1 MRPFNK
7 KPQMTSEEF
16 KASLR
21 PASARARH
29 SFINRR
35 PSSVTV
41 KRCWV
46 LPFSSTLV
54 LATTSPARTMCT
66 NIMTP
71 NPSSRSARS
80 VQPSGDRAIKSRAR
94 WRGVRIG
101 ALTARPGQAETSE
114 DDFNCGHLRQCAE
127 AAGGVARPAPSR
139 LDALKANP
147 RTFPVRV
154 DEFYSGGGQN
164 ACNRRHGPS
173 VRLDFVIFEFANG
186 QSCYAGLGR

>member
-1 MRPFNK
+1 MAY
-7 KPQMTSEEF
+7 E
-16 KASLR
+16 L
-21 PASARARH
+21 
-29 SFINRR
+29 
-35 PSSVTV
+35 
-41 KRCWV
+41 
-46 LPFSSTLV
+46 
-54 LATTSPARTMCT
+54 
-66 NIMTP
+66 
-71 NPSSRSARS
+71 ARS
-80 VQPSGDRAIKSRAR
+80 LHDPVKQKRAKMI
-94 WRGVRIG
+94 
-101 ALTARPGQAETSE
+101 
-114 DDFNCGHLRQCAE
+114 FNCGHLRQCAE